1 MAGIK
6 NDVLFSLN
14 ADFSRAGAHTAS
26 ESNGLVAN
34 AEMWIG
40 DTALNAGG
48 THINKG
54 TLVSPDNSIIFG
66 YTSPNITAVIN
77 SAVIQDFHI
86 SPYIVN
92 PFGIVNGASFT
103 TIQSAL
109 DAANAAGG
117 GAVYVQPGTYTENL
131 TLFDNVS
138 IIGAAASSLIVGAG
152 SIVIVGVHAPPA
164 TGFTSIANC
173 YLQSATH
180 IFSSVAAGSTIIL
193 LQNCNTLCTNGFT
206 YNLPNWTGVLGKFNN
221 QDDSVDNGV
230 VNNTG
235 GALVFFESS
244 NIGAGSGQTMVTSGT
259 VHFNEVDI
267 RCPWSAQT
275 GTILDL
281 DTVTF
286 SSTLTLANNS
296 TGTIRWGSFITGGSP
311 AITMSSSA
319 AIRLIGGIIDSS
331 NNPAITGAGAG
342 TFTYSDVSFLSNAA
356 FAGTLTLDTPSW
368 QPYARAIASTDG
380 TKVGTA
386 AFNSAQFTVDANGFV
401 SAIST
406 AFVWND
412 VSGAFSPLTQNGY
425 FITGTA
431 TGTLPASPVQGDT
444 IKFFVD
450 HASQVLTIKA
460 AGTQLIR
467 LGSLVSSAGGTA
479 VSTLQGDSVE
489 LVYRAANTTW
499 EAVCGFSGTWV
510 MA

>member
-1 MAGIK
+1 MGGIY
-6 NDVLFSLN
+6 NGVLNGKN
-14 ADFSRAGAHTAS
+14 ADFSRSASFFAS
-26 ESNGLVAN
+26 ESNGLVTDGQL
-34 AEMWIG
+34 WIG
-40 DTALNAGG
+40 STATNVGG
-48 THINKG
+48 THINVGEITSPGG
-54 TLVSPDNSIIFG
+54 TITVG
-66 YTSPNITAVIN
+66 YSSPNITLEVAGTTTDLHV
-77 SAVIQDFHI
+77 
-86 SPYIVN
+86 SPYIVA
-92 PFGIVNGASFT
+92 PGGASQGASFT

-109 DAANAAGG
+109 NAANAAGG
-117 GAVYVQPGTYTENL
+117 GAVFVQPGIYTENL
-131 TLFDNVS
+131 TLFDGVS
-138 IIGAAASSLIVGAG
+138 IVGASASSLVVGTA
-152 SIVIVGVHAPPA
+152 SIVIVGVHTPPA
-164 TGFTSIANC
+164 TGYTSIEKC
-173 YLQSATH
+173 YLQSATD
-180 IFSSVAAGSTIIL
+180 IFLSAVAGSAIIL
-193 LQNCNTLCTNGFT
+193 LKSCNTLCTNGFT

-244 NIGAGSGQTMVTSGT
+244 NIGSGSGKTMVTSGT
-259 VHFNEVDI
+259 VHFNEVDLG
-267 RCPWSAQT
+267 CPWSAQT
-275 GTILDL
+275 GTVLDL

-286 SSTLTLANNS
+286 SNTLTLANNS

-311 AITMSSSA
+311 AITMSSSGNITLA
-319 AIRLIGGIIDSS
+319 GGIIDSS

-342 TFTYSDVSFLSNAA
+342 TFTYSDITFLNNAA
-356 FAGTLTLDTPSW
+356 FAGTLTLATVSW

-412 VSGAFSPLTQNGY
+412 VSGAFSPLKNNGY

-450 HASQVLTIKA
+450 HASQVLTITA

-467 LGSLVSSAGGTA
+467 LGALVSSAGGTA

-499 EAVCGFSGTWV
+499 EAVCGFSGIWV